1 MVHQL
6 PFLSLED
13 QIALQTK
20 CVSLFKSLYK
30 LFKIQFLEDKYLE
43 LFEDVFDLD
52 NLNHLSQLENTIM
65 QEEAN

>member
-13 QIALQTK
+13 QIVLQTK

-52 NLNHLSQLENTIM
+52 SLNHLIHL
-65 QEEAN
+65 